1 MLNGTSRHSGSP
13 RPFAPRQLPR
23 WITGLVRMAV
33 VAFAVL
39 CVSRGAAAADMK
51 VAIIDLRRAMFDT
64 EDGLRVQ
71 SKLKQLVESRQQEL
85 DDKQKALQQAKVDL
99 DKDAKAGK
107 ISKAELQKKYETLQQ
122 QAIDF
127 EKMAQDY
134 QRDMQRQD
142 SEMTAPIA
150 QRLMALV
157 RRMAAQN
164 GYDLV
169 LDKAAAPY
177 FRSDLDITDRVI
189 QLYNAAEGLPAD
201 QKGKEPAAAPT
212 TPPKRPAP
220 KAAPARKK

>member
-1 MLNGTSRHSGSP
+1 
-13 RPFAPRQLPR
+13 
-23 WITGLVRMAV
+23 
-33 VAFAVL
+33 
-39 CVSRGAAAADMK
+39 MK

-107 ISKAELQKKYETLQQ
+107 ISKAELQKKYDTLQQ
-122 QAIDF
+122 QAMDF
-127 EKMAQDY
+127 EKLAQDA

-142 SEMTAPIA
+142 SDLTAPIA

-169 LDKAAAPY
+169 IDKAAVPY

-189 QLYNAAEGLPAD
+189 QLYNAGEGMPAD
-201 QKGKEPAAAPT
+201 QKEKGKEPAA
-212 TPPKRPAP
+212 TPPAP
-220 KAAPARKK
+220 PKPAAPAKTAPTKKK